1 MAERRLLIAITGASG
16 AVYAKRFIEMAAS
29 EFDCLYLTA
38 SENALAIMR
47 DEIGL
52 SRLED
57 VVPAYYSDRFTIY
70 DPADVSAPPC
80 SGSHS
85 YEGMVIIPCSM
96 GTVGRI
102 AAGVSNDLVTRAADV
117 CLKERRKLV
126 LVTRET
132 PFSLVHLENLTLL
145 ARSGALVLPACP
157 AFYNR
162 PNSVDG
168 LVDFVVDRVLKQF
181 GITAGLV
188 EPWSGREE

>member
-1 MAERRLLIAITGASG
+1 LAERRLLIAITGASG
-16 AVYAKRFIEMAAS
+16 AVYAKRFIETAARG
-29 EFDCLYLTA
+29 FDRIYLTA

-57 VVPAYYSDRFTIY
+57 AVPAEYADRFTIY
-70 DPADVSAPPC
+70 DSADVSALPC
-80 SGSHS
+80 SGSHV
-85 YEGMVIIPCSM
+85 YEGAVIIPCSM

-162 PNSVDG
+162 PKSVAE
-168 LVDFVVDRVLKQF
+168 LVDFIVDRALAQF
-181 GITAGLV
+181 GITSGLA